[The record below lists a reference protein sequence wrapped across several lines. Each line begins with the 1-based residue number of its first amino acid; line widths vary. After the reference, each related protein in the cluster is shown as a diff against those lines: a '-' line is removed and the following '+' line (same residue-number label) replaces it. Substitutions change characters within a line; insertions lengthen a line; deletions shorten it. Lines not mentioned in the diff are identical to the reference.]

1 MRKAGPLPMAFTLFF
16 DTGSTFVRLAVER
29 PDRS

>member
-1 MRKAGPLPMAFTLFF
+1 MKAGALPMAFTLFF
-16 DTGSTFVRLAVER
+16 DIDLTFVRLAVER

>member
-1 MRKAGPLPMAFTLFF
+1 MAFTLFF
-16 DTGSTFVRLAVER
+16 DIGSTFVRLAVER